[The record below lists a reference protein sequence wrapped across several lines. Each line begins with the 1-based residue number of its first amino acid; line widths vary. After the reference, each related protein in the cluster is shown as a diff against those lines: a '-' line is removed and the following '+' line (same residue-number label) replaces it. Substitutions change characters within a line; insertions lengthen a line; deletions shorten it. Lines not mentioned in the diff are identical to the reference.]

1 MLTIGVSGDS
11 RWFHRKIK
19 QFWLQLVRLSVPIIR
34 VEVMSSGFEN
44 SKEWLNFLVSV
55 LNLIATISIPF
66 LLWWYSKQQ
75 EKQQERQA
83 AQQRLKDHVGQLT
96 AAGGAAQGVIVYF
109 RDDCRCVVAASVAGA
124 STASAHSTC

>member
-1 MLTIGVSGDS
+1 
-11 RWFHRKIK
+11 
-19 QFWLQLVRLSVPIIR
+19 
-34 VEVMSSGFEN
+34 MSSGFEN